1 MAEVDREERYSFI
14 YQGVSQLMDHILVT
28 PPLAE
33 HLEWATPLHINADY
47 PLPRPETPDPHR
59 CSDHDPVVAMFRLGP

>member
-1 MAEVDREERYSFI
+1 
-14 YQGVSQLMDHILVT
+14 MDHILVT

-47 PLPRPETPDPHR
+47 PLPQPETPDPHR